1 MSRSTHWPTVDEP
14 PRRSIRQLLAMG
26 WRRTSPGAAVGGCGP
41 SILPRSPW
49 RPRFVHAQR
58 PDGAGKPTWKQ
69 EPRAG
74 EGSPPRVGMFG
85 ATPADWDN
93 RVQAPACRGFQGPQ
107 GLCGDCLR
115 LFRNTLSALCQA
127 LRCFSISWS
136 IHSRT
141 GIMSSNTLTVTSLT
155 PSSDLRKPETSRASE
170 IF

>member
-107 GLCGDCLR
+107 GLCGDCLSSAIPQYHQR
-115 LFRNTLSALCQA
+115 SVSSSQVLFYLVVDPLADRNYVFEHPHRHILDAIQRSQKA
-127 LRCFSISWS
+127 
-136 IHSRT
+136 
-141 GIMSSNTLTVTSLT
+141 
-155 PSSDLRKPETSRASE
+155 
-170 IF
+170 